1 MVGFPQMFDLGSL
14 LPPLPLALHANGA
27 RDCTYW
33 KIITFESEL
42 GKKGILSS
50 LRLAFFSPCPIII
63 SFGARNANAYWTDN
77 EADFSWRGKGGEKPR
92 SLDKGENQIKVYDNK
107 NVVCVSSSSSVTNK
121 KCRRALLILG
131 LLSST

>member
-14 LPPLPLALHANGA
+14 LPPLPLALHATVLEIAHIG
-27 RDCTYW
+27 
-33 KIITFESEL
+33 KSLPSSPSEV
-42 GKKGILSS
+42 K
-50 LRLAFFSPCPIII
+50 RAFFPLSVLPFSLLVPLSYLLEREMPTHIGLITRQI
-63 SFGARNANAYWTDN
+63 SR
-77 EADFSWRGKGGEKPR
+77 GGEREVR